1 MGLLWNLLGKV
12 AMAAEDLK
20 NDKLDEDLD
29 LDGIEGFANTFY
41 EKFVDIM
48 TIVMPIV
55 LGVILALGVFFC
67 LKLGIAYAK
76 TEKTED
82 REEAKK
88 RLVGAIIGFGIGI
101 VAAAIMWILFTTG
114 ALDTLFGASSSK

>member
-1 MGLLWNLLGKV
+1 MGLLWNLL
-12 AMAAEDLK
+12 AA
-20 NDKLDEDLD
+20 
-29 LDGIEGFANTFY
+29 LDGSSLVDKDGSGSGINNLVTSAYATF
-41 EKFVDIM
+41 KDVM
-48 TIVMPIV
+48 KIVMPIV
-55 LGVILALGVFFC
+55 LAVVLALGVFFC

-101 VAAAIMWILFTTG
+101 VGAAVMWILFTSR
-114 ALDTLFGASSSK
+114 ALDNLFE

>member
-1 MGLLWNLLGKV
+1 MGLLWNLLG
-12 AMAAEDLK
+12 AESWI
-20 NDKLDEDLD
+20 DENGSDSGS
-29 LDGIEGFANTFY
+29 GITTLVNNAYETF
-41 EKFVDIM
+41 KSIM
-48 TIVMPIV
+48 KIVMPIV
-55 LGVILALGVFFC
+55 LAVILALGVFFC

-101 VAAAIMWILFTTG
+101 VGAAVMWILFTSK
-114 ALDTLFGASSSK
+114 ALDGLFK

>member
-12 AMAAEDLK
+12 GDTGSDLTSGAGI
-20 NDKLDEDLD
+20 DELT
-29 LDGIEGFANTFY
+29 GTAYNTF
-41 EKFVDIM
+41 KGIM
-48 TIVMPIV
+48 KIVMPIV
-55 LGVILALGVFFC
+55 LAAVLALGVFFC

-101 VAAAIMWILFTTG
+101 VGAAVMWILFTSN
-114 ALDTLFGASSSK
+114 ALDSLFD

>member
-1 MGLLWNLLGKV
+1 
-12 AMAAEDLK
+12 
-20 NDKLDEDLD
+20 
-29 LDGIEGFANTFY
+29 
-41 EKFVDIM
+41 
-48 TIVMPIV
+48 MPIV
-55 LGVILALGVFFC
+55 LAAILALGVFFC

-101 VAAAIMWILFTTG
+101 AAAAIMWILFSSR
-114 ALDTLFGASSSK
+114 ALDGLFTTAA